1 MKTPHMVV
9 LFYAITA
16 LWFCPDVQAQ
26 PTIYIV
32 RHAEK
37 IDTWPG
43 GILDPYHPL
52 SEEGVARAESL
63 ATVFETGM
71 IDGIFCSRTSRTIHT
86 ALPLSQ
92 KLGLPIMEATA
103 CQDTSRILDFF
114 GEIIRNFRTDQSV
127 LLISHSNIIPH
138 LLVKAGMPL
147 SCWEEQ
153 GISGKPGEELL
164 ISGYT
169 GIWRVDLSKSMS
181 GGCEGFSRQEFW
193 TGDLPEEEGEGS

>member
-1 MKTPHMVV
+1 MKTMSTVV
-9 LFYAITA
+9 LFYACLVGGIDCV
-16 LWFCPDVQAQ
+16 LAQ

-63 ATVFETGM
+63 ATVFVSGM
-71 IDGIFCSRTSRTIHT
+71 IDGIYCSRTTRTIHT

-92 KLGLPIMEATA
+92 TLSLPIMESTA

-114 GEIIRNFRTDQSV
+114 GEIIRKFSSDQSV
-127 LLISHSNIIPH
+127 LLISHSNVIPYF
-138 LLVKAGMPL
+138 LIKAGLPL
-147 SCWEEQ
+147 SCWEEF
-153 GISGKPGEELL
+153 GISGRPGEELL

-169 GIWRVDLSKSMS
+169 GIWRVDLSLSMS
-181 GGCEGFSRQEFW
+181 GGCEGFTKQEFW
-193 TGDLPEEEGEGS
+193 SGRTPERSSETP

>member
-1 MKTPHMVV
+1 MKAIATVV
-9 LFYAITA
+9 LLYACLVGGANCA
-16 LWFCPDVQAQ
+16 LAQ

-37 IDTWPG
+37 IDSWPG

-63 ATVFETGM
+63 ATVFVSGK
-71 IDGIFCSRTSRTIHT
+71 IDEIYSSRTTRTIHT

-92 KLGLPIMEATA
+92 KLSLPIMESTA

-114 GEIIRNFRTDQSV
+114 GEIISNFSSEQSV
-127 LLISHSNIIPH
+127 LLISHSNVIPH
-138 LLVKAGMPL
+138 LLIKAGLPL
-147 SCWEEQ
+147 SCWEEF
-153 GISGKPGEELL
+153 GIRGQPGEELL

-169 GIWRVDLSKSMS
+169 GIWRIDLSQSMS
-181 GGCEGFSRQEFW
+181 GGCEGFTKQEFW
-193 TGDLPEEEGEGS
+193 SGRPPERSSETP

>member
-1 MKTPHMVV
+1 MKTMSTVV
-9 LFYAITA
+9 LFYACLFGATDCV
-16 LWFCPDVQAQ
+16 LAQ

-37 IDTWPG
+37 INTWPS

-63 ATVFETGM
+63 ATVFDSGM
-71 IDGIFCSRTSRTIHT
+71 IDGIYCSRTTRTIHT
-86 ALPLSQ
+86 ALPLSL
-92 KLGLPIMEATA
+92 KLSLPIMESTA

-114 GEIIRNFRTDQSV
+114 GEIIRKFSSDQSV

-138 LLVKAGMPL
+138 LLTKAGLPL
-147 SCWEEQ
+147 SCWKEF
-153 GISGKPGEELL
+153 GISGQPGEELL

-169 GIWRVDLSKSMS
+169 GIWRVDLSLSMN
-181 GGCEGFSRQEFW
+181 GECEGFTRQEFW
-193 TGDLPEEEGEGS
+193 SGGTLERRTETP